1 MSRKADLA
9 RLERLES
16 YIDDIFT
23 IVDRHG
29 SIADTLD
36 DLEGQYAV
44 MLCLTQIGE
53 QMAKIEDPDFVSHL
67 PVRMAAGLRN
77 IIVHDYEGVELT
89 IIGNTLKD
97 SLPELRIA
105 IRSILDKR
113 ID

>member
-9 RLERLES
+9 RLERLDS
-16 YIDDIFT
+16 YINDIFS

-53 QMAKIEDPDFVSHL
+53 QIGKIEDPDFVLQL

-89 IIGNTLKD
+89 IIANTVRD
-97 SLPELRIA
+97 SLPELRTTL
-105 IRSILDKR
+105 RNILDTR
-113 ID
+113 GD

>member
-9 RLERLES
+9 RLERLDS
-16 YIDDIFT
+16 YVTDIYS
-23 IVDRHG
+23 IVDKHG

-44 MLCLTQIGE
+44 MLCLAQIGE
-53 QMAKIEDPDFVSHL
+53 HISRIEDPVLVSQL

-89 IIGNTLKD
+89 IIANTVRD
-97 SLPELRIA
+97 SLPELRTT
-105 IRSILDKR
+105 IRNILDTSR
-113 ID
+113 D